1 MIDGPL
7 DLLIKQLSSLP
18 GLGRQSAKR
27 IALHLLTN
35 KDDLMHPLSKNL
47 ARVADAIQTCDSCG
61 NLDEGDICQICRN
74 PARDRSTICVVAG
87 VADLWAIERTRTYK
101 GIYHVL
107 GGVLSALDGVSP
119 KDLSI
124 DSLIANINENDIT
137 EVILALSVTV
147 DGQST
152 AHYITD
158 LLQDKDIKIT
168 RLAHGVPMG
177 GELNYLDDGT
187 IANAIKSRANL
198 R

>member
-35 KDDLMHPLSKNL
+35 KDELMTPLSKNL
-47 ARVADAIQTCDSCG
+47 ARAAETIQTCESCG
-61 NLDEGDICQICRN
+61 NLDEGNICNICRN
-74 PARDRSTICVVAG
+74 PARDRSTICVIAG

-107 GGVLSALDGVSP
+107 GGVLSALDGVGP
-119 KDLSI
+119 NDLSI
-124 DSLIANINENDIT
+124 DSLIANIDDNNVN

-158 LLQDKDIKIT
+158 LLHNKNVKVT

-187 IANAIKSRANL
+187 IANALKSRANL
-198 R
+198 S

>member
-1 MIDGPL
+1 M
-7 DLLIKQLSSLP
+7 LP

-35 KDDLMHPLSKNL
+35 KDELMHPLSKNL

-124 DSLIANINENDIT
+124 DSLIANIDENEVD

-158 LLQDKDIKIT
+158 LLQHKDIKIT